1 MAKRIAKKISGAQ
14 NTRAA
19 LSTTANVKRSL
30 TLRGRNLQA
39 SIRDIAALP
48 ATRYIAGGLGLALL
62 TRFAIRYYKSHPAI
76 SEYVKENF
84 DTVEGKL
91 REYRSSLSSSD
102 TNMSEDAAQ

>member
-1 MAKRIAKKISGAQ
+1 MAKSNTKKISGVQ
-14 NTRAA
+14 NTGAA
-19 LSTTANVKRSL
+19 KSTTANVRRSL
-30 TLRGRNLQA
+30 TLRGRNLQT

-48 ATRYIAGGLGLALL
+48 AARYIAGGLGLALL

-91 REYRSSLSSSD
+91 REYRSSIMSSD
-102 TNMSEDAAQ
+102 SNISEDAAQ